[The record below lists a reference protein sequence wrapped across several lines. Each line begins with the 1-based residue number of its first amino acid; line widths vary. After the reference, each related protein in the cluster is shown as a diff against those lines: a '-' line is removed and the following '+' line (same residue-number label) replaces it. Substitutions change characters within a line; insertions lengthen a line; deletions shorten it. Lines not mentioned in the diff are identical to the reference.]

1 MPFSVVERNASI
13 DETAAR
19 MTHVTLYNGDPES
32 GGTEVA
38 GISRVAVP
46 GWTAATDGS
55 RSLSS
60 SVGITVP
67 AGSTFDHVVFMDNP
81 AAGTVRGYI
90 STPASTFGSQGTY
103 TISSGSISFP
113 KL

>member
-1 MPFSVVERNASI
+1 MPFTVVERNASI

-32 GGTEVA
+32 GGTELA

-46 GWTAATDGS
+46 GWSVATDGS

-67 AGSTFDHVVFMDNP
+67 AGSTFDHVAFVDGP
-81 AAGTVRGYI
+81 IAGVVRGYI
-90 STPASTFGSQGTY
+90 PTAASTFGSEGTY
-103 TISSGSISFP
+103 TIKSGSISFP